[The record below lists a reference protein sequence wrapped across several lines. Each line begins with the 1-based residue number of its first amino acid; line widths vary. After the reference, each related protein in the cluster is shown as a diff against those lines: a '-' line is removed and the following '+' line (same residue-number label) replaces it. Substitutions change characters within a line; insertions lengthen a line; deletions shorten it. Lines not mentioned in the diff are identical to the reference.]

1 MSELAESELNDREWR
16 QMRRT
21 LSKLEFE
28 PVPETPTLLPRSLYT
43 ETPGKAEVQE
53 GIITEPRDQ
62 ALTAGESSASTQSR

>member
-1 MSELAESELNDREWR
+1 MSELAEGELNDREWR

-28 PVPETPTLLPRSLYT
+28 PVPETPPLLLRSLYA

-53 GIITEPRDQ
+53 SITTEPHDL
-62 ALTAGESSASTQSR
+62 ALTAGESSASIQSR